1 MKQLFKPTI
10 NKEYGTAKKEKDL
23 CKTESKAMRLQRSQN
38 KTETKENRAPLID
51 IQVTSSF

>member
-23 CKTESKAMRLQRSQN
+23 CKTESKAARLQRSQN